1 MSVTLFDCKGGPD
14 VNYLFRRRSVLVS
27 LLAVAL
33 FTAPLFGSGKTKAF
47 KDLYA
52 VGDSLSDTGNLAAIL
67 GFDTG
72 MILDPNTG
80 TPLGVVLQDGRL
92 SDGPLVIERLAAA
105 VGSEHGAVASARGGN
120 NYAIAGS
127 VANADLG
134 PFSPFSLPGTDLLA
148 QVRNLLATK
157 PNGFDRRDLVIVFIG
172 NNDLFAALAAPP
184 DVATA
189 ALEGSISN
197 VVQALRSFNAEGAK
211 NLLVFGVGNI
221 ARTPALAA
229 QVEAGQLPPEA
240 LVLARN
246 LAVGFNLNLVNALSA
261 LRSDRN
267 FSANVWYFPTFATGE
282 FIASPLGARL
292 TGLTSHTPCAPAL
305 GFGQDCATSTF
316 WDMVHVTTAVH
327 AIFAD
332 VAEGLLKLPPLI
344 RR

>member
-1 MSVTLFDCKGGPD
+1 
-14 VNYLFRRRSVLVS
+14 VNFLFRRRN
-27 LLAVAL
+27 LLASL
-33 FTAPLFGSGKTKAF
+33 FAVTLLAAPLFGNGKAKTF
-47 KDLYA
+47 KDIYA

-67 GFDTG
+67 GFDNG

-80 TPLGVVLQDGRL
+80 APLGVVLQDGRL
-92 SDGPLVIERLAAA
+92 SDGPLVIERHADE
-105 VGSEHGAVASARGGN
+105 VGSAEGAVASARGGN

-127 VANADLG
+127 VANPDLS
-134 PFSPFSLPGTDLLA
+134 PFSPFSLPGTELLA

-157 PNGFDRRDLVIVFIG
+157 PDRFDRKDLVIVFIG

-184 DVATA
+184 DVVPS
-189 ALEGSISN
+189 ALQGSIAN
-197 VVQALRSFNAEGAK
+197 VVAALRSLNGEGAE
-211 NLLVFGVGNI
+211 NFLVFGVGNI
-221 ARTPALAA
+221 ARTPVLAA
-229 QVEAGQLPPEA
+229 QVQAGQLPPEA

-246 LAVGFNLNLVNALSA
+246 LAVGFNLDLVGALSS
-261 LRSDRN
+261 LRSDRD

-282 FIASPLGARL
+282 FIVSPLGARL
-292 TGLTSHTPCAPAL
+292 TGLTSQTPCAPAL

-332 VAEGLLKLPPLI
+332 VAKGVLRLPPLV